1 MSYLNLTR
9 KVSEVSTKTR
19 ALNYSMARKLSQ
31 TDIINLESILNY
43 HFDDPELLQKAVRAP
58 QLEFPLGNKRLA
70 LLGDAVLAVA
80 LLAHWYNST
89 PDSAIGKYH
98 YQHDKDFLKKI
109 ENFLRNLP
117 C

>member
-1 MSYLNLTR
+1 MSDLNPTR
-9 KVSEVSTKTR
+9 KISEVSTKTR
-19 ALNYSMARKLSQ
+19 APNYSMARELSQ
-31 TDIINLESILNY
+31 TDIVNLESILNY
-43 HFDDPELLQKAVRAP
+43 HFNKQSLLQEAVRAP

-70 LLGDAVLAVA
+70 LLGDAVLTVA

-98 YQHDKDFLKKI
+98 YQHDKDFLKKV
-109 ENFLRNLP
+109 EDFLRDLP